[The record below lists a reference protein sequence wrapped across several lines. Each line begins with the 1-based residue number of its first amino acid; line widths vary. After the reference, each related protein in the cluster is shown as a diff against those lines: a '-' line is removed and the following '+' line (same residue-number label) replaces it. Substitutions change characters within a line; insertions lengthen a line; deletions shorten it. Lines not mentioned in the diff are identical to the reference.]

1 MLGLAGYTKS
11 KIKIMPSG
19 HFSDFFYQKTQ
30 LAPEYPGCASF
41 FCVIRTHP
49 ANQIV

>member
-19 HFSDFFYQKTQ
+19 YFSDFFYQKTQ
-30 LAPEYPGCASF
+30 LAPEYIQTAPVSSA
-41 FCVIRTHP
+41 
-49 ANQIV
+49 